1 MNTLAT
7 ITIKCATCPETI
19 DLCYSHESLGSK
31 TLPDD
36 IKHDATISSDW
47 YCIEGL
53 FYCDACG
60 ESLENDRE
68 QAKSHHEKN
77 SENWR
82 IAVSAGKYCGAG
94 KTNIP
99 YADAIREKLNNGEG

>member
-1 MNTLAT
+1 MRTDAT
-7 ITIKCATCPETI
+7 VIIKCATCPET
-19 DLCYSHESLGSK
+19 LNLYYSHESIGSK

-68 QAKSHHEKN
+68 QAKLAQAEDNDQWEKLTD
-77 SENWR
+77 
-82 IAVSAGKYCGAG
+82 SAESI
-94 KTNIP
+94 IP
-99 YADAIREKLNNGEG
+99 YASAIRDNLNGK

>member
-1 MNTLAT
+1 MRTDAT
-7 ITIKCATCPETI
+7 VIIKCATCPET
-19 DLCYSHESLGSK
+19 LNLYYSHESIGSK

-53 FYCDACG
+53 FYCDNCAEG
-60 ESLENDRE
+60 LEDTREEQARFAQAENDLIFNNY
-68 QAKSHHEKN
+68 SP
-77 SENWR
+77 
-82 IAVSAGKYCGAG
+82 GP
-94 KTNIP
+94 P